1 MSMSFDLPS
10 SAVEQLKGFI
20 LLCRTKPEILHK
32 PELKFFRDFLES
44 FGANLPTPP
53 PEEKTDKPAEQGK
66 PKQAEQENME
76 TEVFD
81 IIFDNLTGI
90 KSVSV
95 YDFWTFTM
103 LKFVRDMYPL
113 ATFSTN
119 LLRI

>member
-1 MSMSFDLPS
+1 MSFDLPN

-32 PELKFFRDFLES
+32 PEFKFFRDFMES

>member
-1 MSMSFDLPS
+1 MSFDLPN

-76 TEVFD
+76 TEVFAN
-81 IIFDNLTGI
+81 ITGI
-90 KSVSV
+90 GSILV
-95 YDFWTFTM
+95 YDFLDLHNVEIWGGVCIFIP
-103 LKFVRDMYPL
+103 LPLLLFHKFITY
-113 ATFSTN
+113 
-119 LLRI
+119 